1 MKAFPMSE
9 SRPPRAAGIDG
20 FINDERYRSVF
31 YQIVV
36 FGLFIWAVFS
46 LIDNTQTNMATRK
59 MAVGF
64 DFLKN
69 SAGFAIAWTPLDYK
83 PQDSYFFV
91 YWVGVVNTL
100 LLAGV
105 SIILATLVGFLVGI
119 MRLAQNWLVAQ
130 IASWYVEV
138 LRNTPLLLQII
149 FWYLG
154 AFANLPRPK
163 QSIEIFGI
171 DWLVLNNR
179 GLYVPKPEVLELF
192 WLTGA
197 AFVVGIILALWLNRR
212 ATTKQQETGQYV
224 STILPTLA
232 AVFGLPAVVF
242 LITGMP
248 LDWSLPELKG
258 FNYRGGGFVLPAMLA
273 VMVALVV
280 YHSAYAAEMVRAGIM
295 SVNKGQTEAAASL
308 GLKQNFIM
316 RLVII
321 PQAMRAIVPP
331 MISLWMNVVKNSS
344 LAIAIGFPDLVSVFM
359 QTSLNQS
366 GHAVEIVAMVMAF
379 YMTVSLT
386 ISACLNVYNKKIQI
400 QER

>member
-1 MKAFPMSE
+1 MSE
-9 SRPPRAAGIDG
+9 NSSRASGGVNAI
-20 FINDERYRSVF
+20 INDERYRSVF
-31 YQIVV
+31 YQVVV

-46 LIDNTQTNMATRK
+46 LIENTQINMATRK

-83 PQDSYFFV
+83 PSDSYFMV
-91 YWVGVVNTL
+91 YWVGIINTL
-100 LLAGV
+100 ILAGL
-105 SIILATLVGFLVGI
+105 SIILATLLGFVVGI
-119 MRLAQNWLVAQ
+119 LRLSRNWLVAQ
-130 IASWYVEV
+130 IASWYVEI

-163 QSIEIFGI
+163 QSIEIFGFET
-171 DWLVLNNR
+171 LVLNNR
-179 GLYVPKPEVLELF
+179 GLYIPKPQPEDLF
-192 WLTGA
+192 WVTVA
-197 AFVVGIILALWLNRR
+197 AFVIGLFVAVLLNKR
-212 ATTKQQETGQYV
+212 ATKKQQETGKYI
-224 STILPTLA
+224 STLLPTLV
-232 AVFGLPAVVF
+232 AVFGLPIIAF
-242 LITGMP
+242 LLTGMP
-248 LDWSLPELKG
+248 LDWDLPALKG

-280 YHSAYAAEMVRAGIM
+280 YHSAYAAEMVRAGIL
-295 SVNKGQTEAAASL
+295 SVNKGQTEAALSI
-308 GLKQNFIM
+308 GLKQGFVM

-386 ISACLNVYNKKIQI
+386 ISACLNVYNKKIQLT
-400 QER
+400 ER

>member
-1 MKAFPMSE
+1 MSE
-9 SRPPRAAGIDG
+9 YSSKRPGGVNAI
-20 FINDERYRSVF
+20 INDERCRSVF
-31 YQIVV
+31 YQVIV

-46 LIDNTQTNMATRK
+46 LIENTQINMATRK

-69 SAGFAIAWTPLDYK
+69 SAGFAVAWTPLDYQ
-83 PQDSYFFV
+83 PSDSYFMV
-91 YWVGVVNTL
+91 YWVGIINTL
-100 LLAGV
+100 ILAGI
-105 SIILATLVGFLVGI
+105 SIVLATFLGFVVGI
-119 MRLAQNWLVAQ
+119 LRLSRNWLVAQ

-163 QSIEIFGI
+163 QSIEIFGFES
-171 DWLVLNNR
+171 LVLNNR
-179 GLYVPKPEVLELF
+179 GLYIPKPQPEDLF
-192 WLTGA
+192 WFTVL
-197 AFVVGIILALWLNRR
+197 AFVIGLIVAVVLNKR
-212 ATTKQQETGQYV
+212 ATKKQQETGKYI
-224 STILPTLA
+224 STMVPTL
-232 AVFGLPAVVF
+232 VVIFVLPILVF
-242 LITGMP
+242 LLTGMP
-248 LDWSLPELKG
+248 LDWDLPLLKG

-280 YHSAYAAEMVRAGIM
+280 YHSAYAAEMVRAGIL
-295 SVNKGQTEAAASL
+295 SVSKGQTEAASSL
-308 GLKQNFIM
+308 GLKQSFVM

-386 ISACLNVYNKKIQI
+386 ISACLNVYNKKIQLT
-400 QER
+400 ER

>member
-1 MKAFPMSE
+1 MSE
-9 SRPPRAAGIDG
+9 NNSQASGGVNAI
-20 FINDERYRSVF
+20 INDERYRSVF

-46 LIDNTQTNMATRK
+46 LIENTQINMATRK

-83 PQDSYFFV
+83 PSDSYFMV
-91 YWVGVVNTL
+91 YWVGIINTL
-100 LLAGV
+100 ILAGL
-105 SIILATLVGFLVGI
+105 SIILAPLLGFVVGI
-119 MRLAQNWLVAQ
+119 LRLSRNWLVAQ
-130 IASWYVEV
+130 IASWYVEI

-163 QSIEIFGI
+163 QSIEIFGFES
-171 DWLVLNNR
+171 LVLNNR
-179 GLYVPKPEVLELF
+179 GLYIPKPQPEDLF
-192 WLTGA
+192 WVTVA
-197 AFVVGIILALWLNRR
+197 AFVVGLVVALVLNKR
-212 ATTKQQETGQYV
+212 ATKKQQETGKYI
-224 STILPTLA
+224 STLLPTIV
-232 AVFGLPAVVF
+232 AVFGLPIIAF
-242 LITGMP
+242 LLTGMP
-248 LDWSLPELKG
+248 LDWDLPALKG

-280 YHSAYAAEMVRAGIM
+280 YHSAYAAEMVRAGIL
-295 SVNKGQTEAAASL
+295 SVNKGQTEAALSI
-308 GLKQNFIM
+308 GLKQGFVM

-386 ISACLNVYNKKIQI
+386 ISACLNVYNKKIQLT
-400 QER
+400 ER

>member
-1 MKAFPMSE
+1 MSE
-9 SRPPRAAGIDG
+9 NSSQGSGSVNAI
-20 FINDERYRSVF
+20 INDERYRSVF
-31 YQIVV
+31 YQVVV

-46 LIDNTQTNMATRK
+46 LIENTQINMATRK

-69 SAGFAIAWTPLDYK
+69 SAGFAVAWTPLDYK
-83 PQDSYFFV
+83 PSDSYFMV
-91 YWVGVVNTL
+91 YWVGIINTL
-100 LLAGV
+100 ILAGI
-105 SIILATLVGFLVGI
+105 SIVLATLLGFVVGI
-119 MRLAQNWLVAQ
+119 LRLSRNWLVAQ
-130 IASWYVEV
+130 IASWYVEI

-163 QSIEIFGI
+163 QSIEIFGFET
-171 DWLVLNNR
+171 LVLNNR
-179 GLYVPKPEVLELF
+179 GLYIPKPQPEDLF
-192 WLTGA
+192 WVTVA
-197 AFVVGIILALWLNRR
+197 AFVIGLFVAVLLNKR
-212 ATTKQQETGQYV
+212 ATKEQQETGKYIP
-224 STILPTLA
+224 TLLPTLV
-232 AVFGLPAVVF
+232 AVFGLPIIAF
-242 LITGMP
+242 LLTGMP
-248 LDWSLPELKG
+248 LDWDLPALKG

-280 YHSAYAAEMVRAGIM
+280 YHSAYAAEMVRAGIL
-295 SVNKGQTEAAASL
+295 SVNKGQTEAALSL
-308 GLKQNFIM
+308 GLKQSFVM

-386 ISACLNVYNKKIQI
+386 ISACLNVYNKKIQLT
-400 QER
+400 ER

>member
-1 MKAFPMSE
+1 MSE
-9 SRPPRAAGIDG
+9 NSSQGSGSVNAI
-20 FINDERYRSVF
+20 INDERYRSVF
-31 YQIVV
+31 YQVVV

-46 LIDNTQTNMATRK
+46 LIENTQINMATRK

-69 SAGFAIAWTPLDYK
+69 SAGFAVAWTPLDYK
-83 PQDSYFFV
+83 PSDSYFMV
-91 YWVGVVNTL
+91 YWVGIINTL
-100 LLAGV
+100 ILAGI
-105 SIILATLVGFLVGI
+105 SIVLATLLGFVVGI
-119 MRLAQNWLVAQ
+119 LRLSRNWLVAQ
-130 IASWYVEV
+130 IASWYVEI

-163 QSIEIFGI
+163 QSIEIFGFET
-171 DWLVLNNR
+171 LVLNNR
-179 GLYVPKPEVLELF
+179 GLYIPKPQPEDLF
-192 WLTGA
+192 WVTVA
-197 AFVVGIILALWLNRR
+197 AFVIGLVVALVLNKR
-212 ATTKQQETGQYV
+212 ATKKQQETGKYI
-224 STILPTLA
+224 STLLPTLV
-232 AVFGLPAVVF
+232 AVFGLPIIAF
-242 LITGMP
+242 LLTGMP
-248 LDWSLPELKG
+248 LDWDLPALKG

-280 YHSAYAAEMVRAGIM
+280 YHSAYAAEMVRAGIL
-295 SVNKGQTEAAASL
+295 SVNKGQTEAALSL
-308 GLKQNFIM
+308 GLKQSFVM

-386 ISACLNVYNKKIQI
+386 ISACLNVYNKKIQLT
-400 QER
+400 ER

>member
-1 MKAFPMSE
+1 MSE
-9 SRPPRAAGIDG
+9 NSSRASGGVNAI
-20 FINDERYRSVF
+20 INDERYRSVF
-31 YQIVV
+31 YQVVV

-46 LIDNTQTNMATRK
+46 LIENTQINMATRK

-83 PQDSYFFV
+83 PSDSYFMV
-91 YWVGVVNTL
+91 YWVGIINTL
-100 LLAGV
+100 ILAGL
-105 SIILATLVGFLVGI
+105 SIVLATLLGFVVGI
-119 MRLAQNWLVAQ
+119 LRLSRNWLVAQ
-130 IASWYVEV
+130 IASWYVEI

-163 QSIEIFGI
+163 QSIEIFGFET
-171 DWLVLNNR
+171 LVLNNR
-179 GLYVPKPEVLELF
+179 GLYIPKPQPEDLF
-192 WLTGA
+192 WVTVA
-197 AFVVGIILALWLNRR
+197 AFVIGLVVALVLNKR
-212 ATTKQQETGQYV
+212 ATKKQQETGKYI
-224 STILPTLA
+224 STLLPTLV
-232 AVFGLPAVVF
+232 AVFGLPIIAF
-242 LITGMP
+242 LLTGMP
-248 LDWSLPELKG
+248 LDWDLPALKG

-280 YHSAYAAEMVRAGIM
+280 YHSAYAAEMVRAGIL
-295 SVNKGQTEAAASL
+295 SVNKGQTEAALSL
-308 GLKQNFIM
+308 GLKQSFVM

-386 ISACLNVYNKKIQI
+386 ISACLNVYNKKIQLT
-400 QER
+400 ER

>member
-1 MKAFPMSE
+1 MSE
-9 SRPPRAAGIDG
+9 YSSKRPGGVNAI
-20 FINDERYRSVF
+20 INDERYRSVF
-31 YQIVV
+31 YQVVV

-46 LIDNTQTNMATRK
+46 LIENTQINMATRK

-69 SAGFAIAWTPLDYK
+69 SAGFAVAWTPLDYK
-83 PQDSYFFV
+83 PSDSYFMV
-91 YWVGVVNTL
+91 YWVGIINTL
-100 LLAGV
+100 ILAGI
-105 SIILATLVGFLVGI
+105 SIVLATFLGFVVGI
-119 MRLAQNWLVAQ
+119 LRLSRNWLVAQ

-163 QSIEIFGI
+163 QSIEIFGFES
-171 DWLVLNNR
+171 LVLNNR
-179 GLYVPKPEVLELF
+179 GLYIPKPQPEDLF
-192 WLTGA
+192 WLTVL
-197 AFVVGIILALWLNRR
+197 AFVGGLIVAVVLNKR
-212 ATTKQQETGQYV
+212 ATKKQQETGKYI
-224 STILPTLA
+224 STLVPTL
-232 AVFGLPAVVF
+232 VVIFVLPILVF
-242 LITGMP
+242 LLSGMP
-248 LDWSLPELKG
+248 HDWDLPLLKG

-280 YHSAYAAEMVRAGIM
+280 YHSAYAAEMVRAGIL
-295 SVNKGQTEAAASL
+295 SVSKGQTEAASSL
-308 GLKQNFIM
+308 GLKQSFVM

-386 ISACLNVYNKKIQI
+386 I
-400 QER
+400 

>member
-1 MKAFPMSE
+1 MSE
-9 SRPPRAAGIDG
+9 NSSRASGGVNAI
-20 FINDERYRSVF
+20 INDERYRSVF
-31 YQIVV
+31 YQVVV

-46 LIDNTQTNMATRK
+46 LIENTQINMATRK

-69 SAGFAIAWTPLDYK
+69 SAGFAVAWTPLDYK
-83 PQDSYFFV
+83 PSDSYFMV
-91 YWVGVVNTL
+91 YWVGIINTL
-100 LLAGV
+100 ILAGI
-105 SIILATLVGFLVGI
+105 SIVLATLLGFVVGI
-119 MRLAQNWLVAQ
+119 LRLSRNWLVAQ
-130 IASWYVEV
+130 IASWYVEI

-163 QSIEIFGI
+163 QSIEIFGFET
-171 DWLVLNNR
+171 LVLNNR
-179 GLYVPKPEVLELF
+179 GLYIPKPQPEDLF
-192 WLTGA
+192 WVTVA
-197 AFVVGIILALWLNRR
+197 AFVIGLFVAVLLNKR
-212 ATTKQQETGQYV
+212 ATKKQQETGKYI
-224 STILPTLA
+224 STLLPTLV
-232 AVFGLPAVVF
+232 AVFGLPIIAF
-242 LITGMP
+242 LLTGMP
-248 LDWSLPELKG
+248 LDWDLPALKG

-280 YHSAYAAEMVRAGIM
+280 YHSAYAAEMVRAGIL
-295 SVNKGQTEAAASL
+295 SVNKGQTEAALSL
-308 GLKQNFIM
+308 GLKQSFVM

-386 ISACLNVYNKKIQI
+386 ISACLNVYNKKIQLT
-400 QER
+400 ER

>member
-1 MKAFPMSE
+1 MSE
-9 SRPPRAAGIDG
+9 NSSRASGGVNAI
-20 FINDERYRSVF
+20 INDERYRSVF
-31 YQIVV
+31 YQVVV

-46 LIDNTQTNMATRK
+46 LIENTQINMATRK

-83 PQDSYFFV
+83 PSDSYFMV
-91 YWVGVVNTL
+91 YWVGIINTL
-100 LLAGV
+100 ILAGL
-105 SIILATLVGFLVGI
+105 SIVLATLLGFVVGI
-119 MRLAQNWLVAQ
+119 LRLSRNWLVAQ
-130 IASWYVEV
+130 IASWYVEI

-163 QSIEIFGI
+163 QSIEIFGFET
-171 DWLVLNNR
+171 LVLNNR
-179 GLYVPKPEVLELF
+179 GLYIPKPQPEDLF
-192 WLTGA
+192 WVTVV
-197 AFVVGIILALWLNRR
+197 AFVIGLVVALVLNKR
-212 ATTKQQETGQYV
+212 ATKKQQETGKYI
-224 STILPTLA
+224 STLLPTLV
-232 AVFGLPAVVF
+232 AVFGLPIIAF
-242 LITGMP
+242 LLTGMP
-248 LDWSLPELKG
+248 LDWDLPALKG

-280 YHSAYAAEMVRAGIM
+280 YHSAYAAEMVRAGIL
-295 SVNKGQTEAAASL
+295 SVNKGQTEAALSI
-308 GLKQNFIM
+308 GLKQGFVM

-386 ISACLNVYNKKIQI
+386 ISACLNVYNKKIQLT
-400 QER
+400 ER

>member
-1 MKAFPMSE
+1 MSRNN
-9 SRPPRAAGIDG
+9 SQASGGVNAI
-20 FINDERYRSVF
+20 INDERYRSVF
-31 YQIVV
+31 YQVVV

-46 LIDNTQTNMATRK
+46 LIENTQINMATRK

-83 PQDSYFFV
+83 PSDSYFMV
-91 YWVGVVNTL
+91 YWVGIINTL
-100 LLAGV
+100 ILAGL
-105 SIILATLVGFLVGI
+105 SIILATLLGFVVGI
-119 MRLAQNWLVAQ
+119 LRLSRNWLVAQ
-130 IASWYVEV
+130 IASWYVEI

-163 QSIEIFGI
+163 QSIEIFGFES
-171 DWLVLNNR
+171 LVLNNR
-179 GLYVPKPEVLELF
+179 GLYIPKPQPEDLF
-192 WLTGA
+192 WVTVA
-197 AFVVGIILALWLNRR
+197 AFVIGLVVALVLNKR
-212 ATTKQQETGQYV
+212 ATKKQQETGKYI
-224 STILPTLA
+224 STLLPTLV
-232 AVFGLPAVVF
+232 AVFGLPIIAF
-242 LITGMP
+242 LLTGMP
-248 LDWSLPELKG
+248 LDWDLPALKG

-280 YHSAYAAEMVRAGIM
+280 YHSAYAAEMVRAGIL
-295 SVNKGQTEAAASL
+295 SVNKGQTEAALSI
-308 GLKQNFIM
+308 GLKQGFVM

-386 ISACLNVYNKKIQI
+386 ISACLNVYNKKIQLT
-400 QER
+400 ER

>member
-1 MKAFPMSE
+1 MSGNTPSS
-9 SRPPRAAGIDG
+9 SRGVNAV
-20 FINDERYRSVF
+20 INDERYRSIF
-31 YQIVV
+31 YQVVV
-36 FGLFIWAVFS
+36 FGLFIWAVLS
-46 LIDNTQTNMATRK
+46 LIENTQINMATRK

-64 DFLKN
+64 DVLKN
-69 SAGFAIAWTPLDYK
+69 TAGFAVAWTPLDYK
-83 PQDSYFFV
+83 PSDSYLMV
-91 YWVGVVNTL
+91 YWVGIINTL
-100 LLAGV
+100 ILAGI
-105 SIILATLVGFLVGI
+105 SIVLATFLGFIVGI
-119 MRLAQNWLVAQ
+119 LRLSKNWLVAQ

-163 QSIEIFGI
+163 QSIEILGFES
-171 DWLVLNNR
+171 LVLNNR
-179 GLYVPKPEVLELF
+179 GLYIPKPQPEDLF
-192 WLTGA
+192 WLTA
-197 AFVVGIILALWLNRR
+197 LALLVAVLIAIVLNKR
-212 ATTKQQETGQYV
+212 ATRKQQQTGKYI
-224 STILPTLA
+224 STLVPTLLV
-232 AVFGLPAVVF
+232 VFGLPLVVF
-242 LITGMP
+242 VLTGMP
-248 LDWSLPELKG
+248 LDWEIPALKG

-280 YHSAYAAEMVRAGIM
+280 YHSAYAAEMVRAGIL
-295 SVNKGQTEAAASL
+295 SVSKGQTEAASSL
-308 GLKQNFIM
+308 GLKQSFVM

-366 GHAVEIVAMVMAF
+366 GHAVEIVALVMAF

-386 ISACLNVYNKKIQI
+386 ISACLNVYNKKIQLT
-400 QER
+400 ER

>member
-1 MKAFPMSE
+1 MSE
-9 SRPPRAAGIDG
+9 NSSQGSGSVNAI
-20 FINDERYRSVF
+20 INDERYRSVF
-31 YQIVV
+31 YQVVV

-46 LIDNTQTNMATRK
+46 LIENTQINMATRK

-69 SAGFAIAWTPLDYK
+69 SAGFAVAWTPLDYK
-83 PQDSYFFV
+83 PSDSYFMV
-91 YWVGVVNTL
+91 YWVGIINTL
-100 LLAGV
+100 ILAGI
-105 SIILATLVGFLVGI
+105 SIVLATLLGFVVGI
-119 MRLAQNWLVAQ
+119 LRLSRNWLVAQ
-130 IASWYVEV
+130 IASWYVEI

-163 QSIEIFGI
+163 QSIEIFGFET
-171 DWLVLNNR
+171 LVLNNR
-179 GLYVPKPEVLELF
+179 GLYIPKPQPEDLF
-192 WLTGA
+192 WVTAA
-197 AFVVGIILALWLNRR
+197 AFVIGLFVAVLLNKR
-212 ATTKQQETGQYV
+212 ATKKQQETGKYIP
-224 STILPTLA
+224 TLLPTLV
-232 AVFGLPAVVF
+232 AVFGLPIIAF
-242 LITGMP
+242 LLTGMP
-248 LDWSLPELKG
+248 LDWDLPALKG

-280 YHSAYAAEMVRAGIM
+280 YHSAYAAEMVRAGIL
-295 SVNKGQTEAAASL
+295 SVNKGQTEAALSL
-308 GLKQNFIM
+308 GLKQSFVM

-386 ISACLNVYNKKIQI
+386 ISACLNVYNKKIQLT
-400 QER
+400 ER

>member
-1 MKAFPMSE
+1 MSE
-9 SRPPRAAGIDG
+9 YSSKRPGGVNAI
-20 FINDERYRSVF
+20 INDERYRSVF
-31 YQIVV
+31 YQVVV

-46 LIDNTQTNMATRK
+46 LIENTQINMATRK

-69 SAGFAIAWTPLDYK
+69 SAGFAVAWTPLDYQ
-83 PQDSYFFV
+83 PSDSYFMV
-91 YWVGVVNTL
+91 YWVGIINTL
-100 LLAGV
+100 ILAGI
-105 SIILATLVGFLVGI
+105 SIVLATFLGFVVGI
-119 MRLAQNWLVAQ
+119 LRLSRNWLVAQ

-163 QSIEIFGI
+163 QSIEIFGFES
-171 DWLVLNNR
+171 LVLNNR
-179 GLYVPKPEVLELF
+179 GLYIPKPQPEDLF
-192 WLTGA
+192 WLTVL
-197 AFVVGIILALWLNRR
+197 AFVIGLIVAVVLNKR
-212 ATTKQQETGQYV
+212 ATKKQQETGKYI
-224 STILPTLA
+224 STMVPTL
-232 AVFGLPAVVF
+232 VVIFVLPILVF
-242 LITGMP
+242 LLTGMP
-248 LDWSLPELKG
+248 LDWDLPLLKG

-280 YHSAYAAEMVRAGIM
+280 YHSAYAAEMVRAGIL
-295 SVNKGQTEAAASL
+295 SVSKGQTEAASSL
-308 GLKQNFIM
+308 GLKQSFVM

-386 ISACLNVYNKKIQI
+386 ISACLNVYNKKIQLT
-400 QER
+400 ER

>member
-1 MKAFPMSE
+1 MSE
-9 SRPPRAAGIDG
+9 SRPPSAKGIDG

-46 LIDNTQTNMATRK
+46 LIDNTQTNMAARK

-130 IASWYVEV
+130 IASWYVEI

-192 WLTGA
+192 WLTGL
-197 AFVVGIILALWLNRR
+197 AFVVGIALALWINKR
-212 ATTKQQETGQYV
+212 ATTKQQQTGQYV
-224 STILPTLA
+224 STVLPTIA
-232 AVFGLPAVVF
+232 AVFGLPALTFV
-242 LITGMP
+242 LTGMP
-248 LDWSLPELKG
+248 IDWSFPELKG

-344 LAIAIGFPDLVSVFM
+344 LAIAIGFPD
-359 QTSLNQS
+359 
-366 GHAVEIVAMVMAF
+366 
-379 YMTVSLT
+379 
-386 ISACLNVYNKKIQI
+386 
-400 QER
+400 

>member
-1 MKAFPMSE
+1 MSKNN
-9 SRPPRAAGIDG
+9 SQASGGVNAI
-20 FINDERYRSVF
+20 INDERYRSVF

-46 LIDNTQTNMATRK
+46 LIENTQINMATRK

-83 PQDSYFFV
+83 PSDSYFMV
-91 YWVGVVNTL
+91 YWVGIINTL
-100 LLAGV
+100 ILAGL
-105 SIILATLVGFLVGI
+105 SIILATLLGFVVGI
-119 MRLAQNWLVAQ
+119 LRLSRNWLVAQ
-130 IASWYVEV
+130 IASWYVEI

-163 QSIEIFGI
+163 QSIEIFGFES
-171 DWLVLNNR
+171 LVLNNR
-179 GLYVPKPEVLELF
+179 GLYIPKPQPEDLF
-192 WLTGA
+192 WVTVA
-197 AFVVGIILALWLNRR
+197 AFVIGLVVALVLNRR
-212 ATTKQQETGQYV
+212 ATKKQQETGKYI
-224 STILPTLA
+224 STLLPTLV
-232 AVFGLPAVVF
+232 AVFGLPIIAF
-242 LITGMP
+242 LLTGMP
-248 LDWSLPELKG
+248 LDWDLPALKG

-280 YHSAYAAEMVRAGIM
+280 YHSAYAAEMVRAGIL
-295 SVNKGQTEAAASL
+295 SVNKGQTEAALSI
-308 GLKQNFIM
+308 GLKQGFVM

-386 ISACLNVYNKKIQI
+386 ISACLNVYNKKIQLT
-400 QER
+400 ER

>member
-1 MKAFPMSE
+1 MSE
-9 SRPPRAAGIDG
+9 NSSRASGGVNAI
-20 FINDERYRSVF
+20 INDERYRSVF
-31 YQIVV
+31 YQVVV

-46 LIDNTQTNMATRK
+46 LIENTQINMATRK

-83 PQDSYFFV
+83 PSDSYFMV
-91 YWVGVVNTL
+91 YWVGIINTL
-100 LLAGV
+100 ILAGL
-105 SIILATLVGFLVGI
+105 SIVLATLLGFVVGI
-119 MRLAQNWLVAQ
+119 LRLSRNWLVAQ
-130 IASWYVEV
+130 IASWYVEI

-163 QSIEIFGI
+163 QSIEIFGFET
-171 DWLVLNNR
+171 LVLNNR
-179 GLYVPKPEVLELF
+179 GLYIPKPQPEDLF
-192 WLTGA
+192 WVTVA
-197 AFVVGIILALWLNRR
+197 AFVIGLFVAVLLNKR
-212 ATTKQQETGQYV
+212 ATKKQQETGKYIP
-224 STILPTLA
+224 TLLPTLV
-232 AVFGLPAVVF
+232 AVFGLPIIAF
-242 LITGMP
+242 LLTGMP
-248 LDWSLPELKG
+248 LDWDLPALKG

-280 YHSAYAAEMVRAGIM
+280 YHSAYAAEMVRAGIL
-295 SVNKGQTEAAASL
+295 SVNKGQTEAALSI
-308 GLKQNFIM
+308 GLKQGFVM

-386 ISACLNVYNKKIQI
+386 ISACLNVYNKKIQLT
-400 QER
+400 ER

>member
-1 MKAFPMSE
+1 MSE
-9 SRPPRAAGIDG
+9 NSSQGSGSVNAI
-20 FINDERYRSVF
+20 INDERYRSVF
-31 YQIVV
+31 YQVVV

-46 LIDNTQTNMATRK
+46 LIENTQINMATRK

-83 PQDSYFFV
+83 PSDSYFMV
-91 YWVGVVNTL
+91 YWVGIINTL
-100 LLAGV
+100 ILAGL
-105 SIILATLVGFLVGI
+105 SIVLATLLGFVVGI
-119 MRLAQNWLVAQ
+119 LRLSRNWLVAQ
-130 IASWYVEV
+130 IASWYVEI

-163 QSIEIFGI
+163 QSIEIFGFET
-171 DWLVLNNR
+171 LVLNNR
-179 GLYVPKPEVLELF
+179 GLYIPKPQPEDLF
-192 WLTGA
+192 WVTVA
-197 AFVVGIILALWLNRR
+197 AFVIGLVVALVLNKR
-212 ATTKQQETGQYV
+212 ATKKQQETGKYIP
-224 STILPTLA
+224 TLLPTLV
-232 AVFGLPAVVF
+232 AVFGLPIIAF
-242 LITGMP
+242 LLTGMP
-248 LDWSLPELKG
+248 LDWDLPALKG

-280 YHSAYAAEMVRAGIM
+280 YHSAYAAEMVRAGIL
-295 SVNKGQTEAAASL
+295 SVNKGQTEAALSI
-308 GLKQNFIM
+308 GLKQGFVM

-386 ISACLNVYNKKIQI
+386 ISACLNVYNKKIQLT
-400 QER
+400 ER

>member
-1 MKAFPMSE
+1 MSE
-9 SRPPRAAGIDG
+9 YSSKRPGGVNAI
-20 FINDERYRSVF
+20 INDERYRSVF
-31 YQIVV
+31 YQVVV

-46 LIDNTQTNMATRK
+46 LIENTQINMATRK

-69 SAGFAIAWTPLDYK
+69 SAGFAVAWTPLDYQ
-83 PQDSYFFV
+83 PSDSYFMV
-91 YWVGVVNTL
+91 YWVGIINTL
-100 LLAGV
+100 ILAGI
-105 SIILATLVGFLVGI
+105 SIVLATFLGFVVGI
-119 MRLAQNWLVAQ
+119 LRLSRNWLVAQ

-163 QSIEIFGI
+163 QSIEIFGFES
-171 DWLVLNNR
+171 LVLNNR
-179 GLYVPKPEVLELF
+179 GLYIPKPQPEDLF
-192 WLTGA
+192 WFTVL
-197 AFVVGIILALWLNRR
+197 AFVIGLIVAVVLNKR
-212 ATTKQQETGQYV
+212 ATKKQQETGKYI
-224 STILPTLA
+224 STMVPTL
-232 AVFGLPAVVF
+232 VVIFVLPILVF
-242 LITGMP
+242 LLTGMP
-248 LDWSLPELKG
+248 LEWDLPLLKG

-280 YHSAYAAEMVRAGIM
+280 YHSAYAAEMVRAGIL
-295 SVNKGQTEAAASL
+295 SVSKGQTEAASSL
-308 GLKQNFIM
+308 GLKQSFVM

-386 ISACLNVYNKKIQI
+386 ISACLNVYNKKIQLT
-400 QER
+400 ER

>member
-1 MKAFPMSE
+1 MSE
-9 SRPPRAAGIDG
+9 NNSQASSGVNAI
-20 FINDERYRSVF
+20 INDERYRSVF

-46 LIDNTQTNMATRK
+46 LIENTQINMATRK

-83 PQDSYFFV
+83 PSDSYFMV
-91 YWVGVVNTL
+91 YWVGIINTL
-100 LLAGV
+100 ILAGL
-105 SIILATLVGFLVGI
+105 SIILATLLGFVVGI
-119 MRLAQNWLVAQ
+119 LRLSRNWLVAQ
-130 IASWYVEV
+130 IASWYVEI

-163 QSIEIFGI
+163 QSIEIFGFES
-171 DWLVLNNR
+171 LVLNNR
-179 GLYVPKPEVLELF
+179 GLYIPKPQPEDLF
-192 WLTGA
+192 WVTVV
-197 AFVVGIILALWLNRR
+197 AFVIGLVVALVLNKR
-212 ATTKQQETGQYV
+212 ATKKQQETGKYI
-224 STILPTLA
+224 STLLPTLV
-232 AVFGLPAVVF
+232 AVFGLPIIAF
-242 LITGMP
+242 LLTGMP
-248 LDWSLPELKG
+248 LDWDLPALKG

-280 YHSAYAAEMVRAGIM
+280 YHSAYAAEMVRAGIL
-295 SVNKGQTEAAASL
+295 SVNKGQTEAALSI
-308 GLKQNFIM
+308 GLKQGFVM

-386 ISACLNVYNKKIQI
+386 ISACLNVYNKKIQLT
-400 QER
+400 ER

>member
-1 MKAFPMSE
+1 MSE
-9 SRPPRAAGIDG
+9 NSSQGSGSVNAI
-20 FINDERYRSVF
+20 INDERYRSVF
-31 YQIVV
+31 YQVVV

-46 LIDNTQTNMATRK
+46 LIENTQINMATRK

-69 SAGFAIAWTPLDYK
+69 SAGFAVAWTPLDYK
-83 PQDSYFFV
+83 PSDSYFMV
-91 YWVGVVNTL
+91 YWVGIINTL
-100 LLAGV
+100 ILAGI
-105 SIILATLVGFLVGI
+105 SIVLATLLGFVVGI
-119 MRLAQNWLVAQ
+119 LRLSRNWLVAQ
-130 IASWYVEV
+130 IASWYVEI

-163 QSIEIFGI
+163 QSIEIFGFET
-171 DWLVLNNR
+171 LVLNNR
-179 GLYVPKPEVLELF
+179 GLYIPKPQPEDLF
-192 WLTGA
+192 WVTVA
-197 AFVVGIILALWLNRR
+197 AFVIGLFVAVLLNKR
-212 ATTKQQETGQYV
+212 ATKKQQETGKYI
-224 STILPTLA
+224 STLLPTLV
-232 AVFGLPAVVF
+232 AVFGLPIIAF
-242 LITGMP
+242 LLTGMP
-248 LDWSLPELKG
+248 LDWDLPALKG

-280 YHSAYAAEMVRAGIM
+280 YHSAYAAEMVRAGIL
-295 SVNKGQTEAAASL
+295 SVNKGQTEAALSL
-308 GLKQNFIM
+308 GLKQSFVM

-386 ISACLNVYNKKIQI
+386 ISACLNVYNKKIQLT
-400 QER
+400 ER

>member
-1 MKAFPMSE
+1 MSE
-9 SRPPRAAGIDG
+9 NSSRASGGVNAI
-20 FINDERYRSVF
+20 INDERYRSVF
-31 YQIVV
+31 YQVVV

-46 LIDNTQTNMATRK
+46 LIENTQINMATRK

-83 PQDSYFFV
+83 PSDSYFMV
-91 YWVGVVNTL
+91 YWVGIINTL
-100 LLAGV
+100 ILAGL
-105 SIILATLVGFLVGI
+105 SIILATLLGFVVGI
-119 MRLAQNWLVAQ
+119 LRLSRNWLVAQ
-130 IASWYVEV
+130 IASWYVEI

-154 AFANLPRPK
+154 AFANLPRPN
-163 QSIEIFGI
+163 QSIEIFGFET
-171 DWLVLNNR
+171 LVLNNR
-179 GLYVPKPEVLELF
+179 GLYIPKPQPEDLF
-192 WLTGA
+192 WVTVA
-197 AFVVGIILALWLNRR
+197 AFVIGLVVALVLNKR
-212 ATTKQQETGQYV
+212 ATKKQQETGKYI
-224 STILPTLA
+224 STLLPTLV
-232 AVFGLPAVVF
+232 AVFGLPIIAF
-242 LITGMP
+242 LLTGMP
-248 LDWSLPELKG
+248 LDWDLPALKG

-280 YHSAYAAEMVRAGIM
+280 YHSAYAAEMVRAGIL
-295 SVNKGQTEAAASL
+295 SVNKGQTEAALSI
-308 GLKQNFIM
+308 GLKQGFVM

-386 ISACLNVYNKKIQI
+386 ISACLNVYNKKIQLT
-400 QER
+400 ER

>member
-1 MKAFPMSE
+1 MSE
-9 SRPPRAAGIDG
+9 NSSRASGGVNAI
-20 FINDERYRSVF
+20 INDERYRSVF
-31 YQIVV
+31 YQVVV

-46 LIDNTQTNMATRK
+46 LIENTQINMATRK

-83 PQDSYFFV
+83 PSDSYFMV
-91 YWVGVVNTL
+91 YWVGIINTL
-100 LLAGV
+100 ILAGL
-105 SIILATLVGFLVGI
+105 SIVLATLLGFVVGI
-119 MRLAQNWLVAQ
+119 LRLSRNWLVAQ
-130 IASWYVEV
+130 IASWYVEI

-163 QSIEIFGI
+163 QSIEIFGFES
-171 DWLVLNNR
+171 LVLNNR
-179 GLYVPKPEVLELF
+179 GLYIPKPQPEDLF
-192 WLTGA
+192 WVTVA
-197 AFVVGIILALWLNRR
+197 AFVIGLVVALVLNKR
-212 ATTKQQETGQYV
+212 ATKKQQETGKYI
-224 STILPTLA
+224 STLLPTLV
-232 AVFGLPAVVF
+232 AVFGLPIIAF
-242 LITGMP
+242 LLTGMP
-248 LDWSLPELKG
+248 LDWDLPALKG

-280 YHSAYAAEMVRAGIM
+280 YHSAYAAEMVRAGIL
-295 SVNKGQTEAAASL
+295 SVNKGQTEAALSI
-308 GLKQNFIM
+308 GLKQGFVM

-386 ISACLNVYNKKIQI
+386 ISACLNVYNKKIQLT
-400 QER
+400 ER

>member
-1 MKAFPMSE
+1 MSE
-9 SRPPRAAGIDG
+9 NSSRASGGVNAI
-20 FINDERYRSVF
+20 INDERYRSVF

-46 LIDNTQTNMATRK
+46 LIENTQINMATRK

-83 PQDSYFFV
+83 PSDSYFMV
-91 YWVGVVNTL
+91 YWVGIINTL
-100 LLAGV
+100 ILAGL
-105 SIILATLVGFLVGI
+105 SIILATLLGFVVGI
-119 MRLAQNWLVAQ
+119 LRLSRNWLVAQ
-130 IASWYVEV
+130 IASWYVEI

-163 QSIEIFGI
+163 QSIEIFGFET
-171 DWLVLNNR
+171 LVLNNR
-179 GLYVPKPEVLELF
+179 GLYIPKPQPEDLF
-192 WLTGA
+192 WVTVA
-197 AFVVGIILALWLNRR
+197 AFVIGLVVALVLNKR
-212 ATTKQQETGQYV
+212 ATKKQQETGKYI
-224 STILPTLA
+224 STLLPTLV
-232 AVFGLPAVVF
+232 AVFGLPIIAF
-242 LITGMP
+242 LLTGMP
-248 LDWSLPELKG
+248 LDWDLPALKG

-280 YHSAYAAEMVRAGIM
+280 YHSAYAAEMVRAGIL
-295 SVNKGQTEAAASL
+295 SVNKGQTEAALSI
-308 GLKQNFIM
+308 GLKQGFVM

-386 ISACLNVYNKKIQI
+386 ISACLNVYNKKIQLT
-400 QER
+400 ER

>member
-1 MKAFPMSE
+1 MSE
-9 SRPPRAAGIDG
+9 YSSKRPGGVNAI
-20 FINDERYRSVF
+20 INDERYRSVF
-31 YQIVV
+31 YQVVV

-46 LIDNTQTNMATRK
+46 LIENTQINMTTRK

-69 SAGFAIAWTPLDYK
+69 SAGFAVAWTPLDYK
-83 PQDSYFFV
+83 PSDSYFMV
-91 YWVGVVNTL
+91 YWVGIINTL
-100 LLAGV
+100 ILAGI
-105 SIILATLVGFLVGI
+105 SIVLATFLGFVVGI
-119 MRLAQNWLVAQ
+119 LRLSRNWLVAQ

-163 QSIEIFGI
+163 QSIEIFGFES
-171 DWLVLNNR
+171 LVLNNR
-179 GLYVPKPEVLELF
+179 GLYIPKPQPEDLF
-192 WLTGA
+192 WLTVL
-197 AFVVGIILALWLNRR
+197 AFVGGLIVAVVLNKR
-212 ATTKQQETGQYV
+212 ATKKQQETGKYI
-224 STILPTLA
+224 STLVPTL
-232 AVFGLPAVVF
+232 VVIFVLPILVF
-242 LITGMP
+242 LLTGMP
-248 LDWSLPELKG
+248 LDWDLPLLKG

-280 YHSAYAAEMVRAGIM
+280 YHSAYAAEMVRAGIL
-295 SVNKGQTEAAASL
+295 SVSKGQTEAASSL
-308 GLKQNFIM
+308 GLKQSFVM

-386 ISACLNVYNKKIQI
+386 ISACLNVYNKKIQLT
-400 QER
+400 ER

>member
-1 MKAFPMSE
+1 MSE
-9 SRPPRAAGIDG
+9 YSSKRPGGVNAI
-20 FINDERYRSVF
+20 INDERYRSVF
-31 YQIVV
+31 YQVIV

-46 LIDNTQTNMATRK
+46 LIENTQINMATRK

-69 SAGFAIAWTPLDYK
+69 SAGFAVAWTPLDYQ
-83 PQDSYFFV
+83 PSDSYFMV
-91 YWVGVVNTL
+91 YWVGIINTL
-100 LLAGV
+100 ILAGI
-105 SIILATLVGFLVGI
+105 SIVLATFLGFVVGI
-119 MRLAQNWLVAQ
+119 LRLSRNWLVAQ

-163 QSIEIFGI
+163 QSIEIFGFES
-171 DWLVLNNR
+171 LVLNNR
-179 GLYVPKPEVLELF
+179 GLYIPKPQPEDLF
-192 WLTGA
+192 WFTVL
-197 AFVVGIILALWLNRR
+197 AFVIGLIVAVVLNKR
-212 ATTKQQETGQYV
+212 ATKKQQETGKYI
-224 STILPTLA
+224 STMVPTL
-232 AVFGLPAVVF
+232 VVIFVLPILVF
-242 LITGMP
+242 LLTGMP
-248 LDWSLPELKG
+248 LDWDLPLLKG

-280 YHSAYAAEMVRAGIM
+280 YHSAYAAEMVRAGIL
-295 SVNKGQTEAAASL
+295 SVSKGQTEAASSL
-308 GLKQNFIM
+308 GLKQSFVM

-386 ISACLNVYNKKIQI
+386 ISACLNVYNKKIQLT
-400 QER
+400 ER